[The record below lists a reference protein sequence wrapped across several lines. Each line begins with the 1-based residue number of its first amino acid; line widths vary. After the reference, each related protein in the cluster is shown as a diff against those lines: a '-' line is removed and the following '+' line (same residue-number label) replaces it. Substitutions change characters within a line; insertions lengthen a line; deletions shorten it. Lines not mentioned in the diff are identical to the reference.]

1 MEYNDAPGYEETFEQ
16 FEERIEENMDKAR
29 RCMRDGQRDTA
40 LLDSELR
47 SLQFKVFNENQ
58 TTVNQIRNEIESL
71 VQSLRQ
77 QANQGKD
84 ESVFLER
91 QMGQLKIENAQ
102 DQFFVR
108 QMAVKEEVLSQAM
121 GTDDDVFEVIPG
133 YIDEVK
139 NSKQTSKP
147 WSPTIT
153 RLKICTK

>member
-1 MEYNDAPGYEETFEQ
+1 MEYNDAPAYEETFEQ

-91 QMGQLKIENAQ
+91 QMG
-102 DQFFVR
+102 
-108 QMAVKEEVLSQAM
+108 
-121 GTDDDVFEVIPG
+121 
-133 YIDEVK
+133 
-139 NSKQTSKP
+139 
-147 WSPTIT
+147 
-153 RLKICTK
+153 

>member
-1 MEYNDAPGYEETFEQ
+1 MVEPLNLEKGNKQGKVVFLTQKPDDGQSSDASSCLGVDTPKKPERTLDQIEKVVEYNDAPAYEETFEQ

-102 DQFFVR
+102 D
-108 QMAVKEEVLSQAM
+108 
-121 GTDDDVFEVIPG
+121 
-133 YIDEVK
+133 
-139 NSKQTSKP
+139 
-147 WSPTIT
+147 
-153 RLKICTK
+153 